1 MCGIAGFI
9 EAKGGKGPKELLADV
24 NAMTDAILHR
34 GPDSG
39 GHWLS
44 ADNGVG
50 MGFRRLAIIDLTDT
64 GNQPMTSSCDRY
76 VITYNGEIYNYRA
89 LRSVLETEGR
99 RLRGQSDTEVML
111 EGFSAWG
118 VDETL
123 ERLIGMFAIALWDK
137 KRKEL
142 TLVRDRL
149 GIKPLYF
156 GLRDG
161 MFVYGSELK
170 SLRAKPGLTG
180 KLDREAMTQY
190 LRFNYVP
197 APRTIYEGIYK
208 LEPGC
213 VLRFRPGRDTEP
225 RIERFWS
232 LDDHVSTGRGSP
244 DPHVAVDRLYDL
256 LSDAVEKRMIAD
268 VPLGVLLSGGV
279 DSSVVAA
286 LMQEKSGRAIKTFTI
301 GFDDDAFNEAEHARA
316 VAEYL
321 ETDHTDLILRP
332 DDVQALIPK
341 MPDWHDEPFADS
353 SALPTWLVSK
363 LAREHVTVALSG
375 DGGDEIFLGY
385 NRYAAA
391 PIAWEKAKAVP
402 GSMRS
407 LAAGSLKAVPTGAWD
422 ALSGL
427 VPSGK
432 RPKMMG
438 DKMHKLA
445 NVLGS
450 GTEDD
455 AYRTL
460 ISHWEDPSSLSG
472 VAEPD
477 LDLWRGGS
485 MISDFAERMA
495 YYDTLSYL
503 PSDIL
508 TKVDRASMACSL
520 EARVPLLDHRVV
532 EYAWTLPKDIK
543 LRDGIGKWPLRQILY
558 RFVPQN
564 IVERPKSGFA
574 VPLSDWLRGPLKEWA
589 FDLLSADSLAQD
601 LGLNTEPILK
611 AFHAHLKGDGNHAE
625 ALWNILMLQSWMQRW
640 SPST

>member
-9 EAKGGKGPKELLADV
+9 EAKADKGPKELLADV

-39 GHWLS
+39 GHWLNSS
-44 ADNGVG
+44 AGVG
-50 MGFRRLAIIDLTDT
+50 MGFRRLAIIDLSET
-64 GNQPMTSSCDRY
+64 GNQPMTSSCERY
-76 VITYNGEIYNYRA
+76 VLTYNGEIYNYRA
-89 LRSVLETEGR
+89 LRDVLESEGR
-99 RLRGQSDTEVML
+99 RMRGQSDTEVML

-137 KRKEL
+137 KRREI

-170 SLRAKPGLTG
+170 ALRAKPGLTG
-180 KLDREAMTQY
+180 KLDRKALTQY

-213 VLRFRPGRDTEP
+213 ILRFRPGRDTEP
-225 RIERFWS
+225 RIERYWS
-232 LDDHVSTGRGSP
+232 LDDYVGTGRGSP
-244 DPHVAVDRLYDL
+244 DPHVAVNRLYEL
-256 LSDAVEKRMIAD
+256 LSDAVEKRMVAD

-286 LMQEKSGRAIKTFTI
+286 LMQEKSARPIKTFTI
-301 GFDDDAFNEAEHARA
+301 GFDDEAFNEAEHARS
-316 VAEYL
+316 VADFL

-341 MPDWHDEPFADS
+341 MPEWHDEPFADS

-363 LAREHVTVALSG
+363 LARDHVTVALSG
-375 DGGDEIFLGY
+375 DGGDEVFFGY

-391 PIAWEKAKAVP
+391 PAAWDKAKAVP
-402 GSMRS
+402 GAMRS
-407 LAAGSLKAVPTGAWD
+407 LAAGGLRAVPTGAWD

-427 VPSGK
+427 VPVDR

-445 NVLGS
+445 SVLGS

-460 ISHWEDPSSLSG
+460 VSHWDDPEALSG
-472 VAEPD
+472 IAEPE
-477 LDLWRGGS
+477 LDLWRGGG
-485 MISDFAERMA
+485 MLPDFTERMA

-503 PSDIL
+503 PGDIL
-508 TKVDRASMACSL
+508 TKVDRASMAVSL

-543 LRDGIGKWPLRQILY
+543 LRDGVGKWPLRQILY
-558 RFVPQN
+558 RFVPES
-564 IVERPKSGFA
+564 IIDRPKSGFA
-574 VPLSDWLRGPLKEWA
+574 VPLSEWLRGPLKEWA
-589 FDLLSADSLAQD
+589 FDLLSVDALQND
-601 LGLNTEPILK
+601 LGLKPEPILK
-611 AFHAHLKGDGNHAE
+611 AFHDHLKGDGNHAE
-625 ALWNILMLQSWMQRW
+625 ALWNILMLQSWMRRW
-640 SPST
+640 SPET